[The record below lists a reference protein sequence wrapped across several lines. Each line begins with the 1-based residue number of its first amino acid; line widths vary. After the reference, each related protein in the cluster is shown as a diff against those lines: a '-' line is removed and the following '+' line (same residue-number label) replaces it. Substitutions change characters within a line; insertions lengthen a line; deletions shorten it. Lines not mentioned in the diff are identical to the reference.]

1 MLKELIIAINTALEK
16 ANSKAEIYVDEIPQG
31 FKEPCF
37 CVQVLNPDE
46 KQLLGERYLRTYN
59 FCIQYFPE
67 KKGLWEN
74 VEMAEL
80 LHRALNQ
87 IDLGNE
93 DYVRGVNRRYEIVE
107 KNLYYFVTYRLH
119 VRDVDIDDNYM
130 EEMLYRGGVKKWLRR
145 K

>member
-37 CVQVLNPDE
+37 CVQILNPDE

-119 VRDVDIDDNYM
+119 IRDVDIDDNYM
-130 EEMLYRGGVKKWLRR
+130 EEMLYRGGVKNG
-145 K
+145 

>member
-119 VRDVDIDDNYM
+119 VRDADIDDNYM

>member
-1 MLKELIIAINTALEK
+1 MLKKLIIAINTALEK
-16 ANSKAEIYVDEIPQG
+16 VNSEAEIYIEEIPQG

-37 CVQVLNPDE
+37 CVQVLNPNE

-59 FCIQYFPE
+59 FCIQYFP

-74 VEMAEL
+74 TEIAEL

-119 VRDVDIDDNYM
+119 VRDADIDDNYM

>member
-67 KKGLWEN
+67 KGLWEN
-74 VEMAEL
+74 AEMAEL

-93 DYVRGVNRRYEIVE
+93 DSVRGINRRYEIVD
-107 KNLYYFVTYRLH
+107 KRLLYFVAYKLH
-119 VRDVDIDDNYM
+119 VRDVDMDDNYM
-130 EEMLYRGGVKKWLRR
+130 GELSLRGGVK
-145 K
+145 

>member
-1 MLKELIIAINTALEK
+1 MLKKLIIAINTALEK

-31 FKEPCF
+31 FKKPCF

-74 VEMAEL
+74 AEMAEL

-87 IDLGNE
+87 IDLGNG
-93 DYVRGVNRRYEIVE
+93 DFVRGVNRRYEIVE

-119 VRDVDIDDNYM
+119 VRDIDTDDNYVG
-130 EEMLYRGGVKKWLRR
+130 ELVYRGGIKNGE
-145 K
+145 

>member
-119 VRDVDIDDNYM
+119 IRDVDIDDNYM
-130 EEMLYRGGVKKWLRR
+130 EEMLYRGGVKNG
-145 K
+145 

>member
-1 MLKELIIAINTALEK
+1 MLKKLIIAINTALEK

-119 VRDVDIDDNYM
+119 IRDVDIDDNYM
-130 EEMLYRGGVKKWLRR
+130 EEMLYRGGVKNG
-145 K
+145 

>member
-74 VEMAEL
+74 AEMAEL

-87 IDLGNE
+87 IDLGNG
-93 DYVRGVNRRYEIVE
+93 DSVRGINRRYEIVE

-119 VRDVDIDDNYM
+119 VRDVDMDDNYM
-130 EEMLYRGGVKKWLRR
+130 EEMLYRGGVKNG
-145 K
+145 

>member
-1 MLKELIIAINTALEK
+1 MLKKLIIAINIALEK
-16 ANSKAEIYVDEIPQG
+16 VNSEAEIYIEEIPQG

-37 CVQVLNPDE
+37 CVQVLNPNE

-67 KKGLWEN
+67 KGLWEN
-74 VEMAEL
+74 AEMAEL

-119 VRDVDIDDNYM
+119 IRDVDIDDNYM
-130 EEMLYRGGVKKWLRR
+130 EEMLYRGGVKNG
-145 K
+145 

>member
-1 MLKELIIAINTALEK
+1 MLKKLIIAINTALEK
-16 ANSKAEIYVDEIPQG
+16 VNSEAEIYIEEIPLG

-37 CVQVLNPDE
+37 CVQVLNPNE
-46 KQLLGERYLRTYN
+46 KQLLGEIYLRTYN
-59 FCIQYFPE
+59 FCIQYFP
-67 KKGLWEN
+67 KKGWWEN
-74 VEMAEL
+74 AEIAEL

-119 VRDVDIDDNYM
+119 VRDADIDVNYM

>member
-37 CVQVLNPDE
+37 CVQILNPDE

-59 FCIQYFPE
+59 FYIQYFPE

-119 VRDVDIDDNYM
+119 IRDVDIDDNYM
-130 EEMLYRGGVKKWLRR
+130 EEMLYRGGVKNG
-145 K
+145 

>member
-1 MLKELIIAINTALEK
+1 MLKKLIIAINTALEK
-16 ANSKAEIYVDEIPQG
+16 VNSKAEIYIEEVPQG

-59 FCIQYFPE
+59 FCIQYFP

-74 VEMAEL
+74 AETAEL
-80 LHRALNQ
+80 LHRILNQ
-87 IDLGNE
+87 IDLGNG
-93 DYVRGVNRRYEIVE
+93 DSVRGVNRRYEIVE
-107 KNLYYFVTYRLH
+107 KNLHYFVTYRLH
-119 VRDVDIDDNYM
+119 VRDADIDDNYM

>member
-1 MLKELIIAINTALEK
+1 MLKKLIIAINTALEK
-16 ANSKAEIYVDEIPQG
+16 VNSKAEIYIEEVPQG

-59 FCIQYFPE
+59 FCIQYFP

-74 VEMAEL
+74 GEIAEL

-87 IDLGNE
+87 IDLGIEN
-93 DYVRGVNRRYEIVE
+93 YVRGVNRRYKIVD
-107 KNLYYFVTYRLH
+107 KKLLYFVTYKLH
-119 VRDVDIDDNYM
+119 IRDIDMSDNYM
-130 EEMLYRGGVKKWLRR
+130 GEISYKGGVKKNG
-145 K
+145 